1 VDDPRLTDRST
12 DAEDNGFVR
21 ESTAGAL
28 AARPLPTWRLV
39 LVLAAPTLLQ
49 QTLIFFVSLFD
60 RLLAGRYQALDQAE
74 QIASQAAQTTANYLA
89 WCISSYSILVSVGAT
104 ALVARFVGAGD
115 RRGAIHAT
123 NQAVLLGI
131 LLGLLATLV
140 GLAGVDVIVSALQL
154 RGPAAGFT
162 ADYLKPMFAL
172 LVFQLIEQAG
182 IASLVGAGDTRTG
195 LWVLGGVALINVPLT
210 ALFFAGWGPVP
221 RMGFTGIAVGT
232 AIAHTLGGL
241 AVLAVLVRG
250 RAGLRLRLSLLKPN
264 ADLLRRLLRV
274 SVPAGIDSL
283 SVAGAQLWFLSIVN
297 GLGDVAGSAHGL
309 ALVWEASG
317 FLLGAAF
324 GTAAMALVGQ
334 NLGAGR
340 PNRAARSGWTAYAMG
355 AAVMC
360 TMGAIFFTLA
370 PSMLGLF
377 CPKPEQA
384 PIVEAGVPVL
394 RLVAFTMP
402 ALAASIILTAALRG
416 AGDVRVPVLF
426 TWFGFFAVRIPLAYL
441 LTRARL
447 DLGPWG
453 SLPGPNLG
461 LFGAWLAMFADVWLR
476 GLLIAWRF
484 AGGRWQGMRV

>member
-1 VDDPRLTDRST
+1 
-12 DAEDNGFVR
+12 
-21 ESTAGAL
+21 
-28 AARPLPTWRLV
+28 LV
-39 LVLAAPTLLQ
+39 LVLATPTLVQ
-49 QTLIFFVSLFD
+49 QTLIFFVNLFD

-115 RRGAIHAT
+115 RRRAIHAT
-123 NQAVLLGI
+123 NQSILLAV
-131 LLGLLATLV
+131 LLGLLATAGGLIGLNGLV
-140 GLAGVDVIVSALQL
+140 SLLQL
-154 RGPAAGFT
+154 QGPAAEF
-162 ADYLKPMFAL
+162 AVDYLKPMFAL

-195 LWVLGGVALINVPLT
+195 LAVLGGVALINVPLT
-210 ALFFAGWGPVP
+210 ACFFAGWGPVP
-221 RMGFTGIAVGT
+221 RLGFTGIAVGT

-241 AVLAVLVRG
+241 AVLAVLLRG
-250 RAGLRLRLSLLKPN
+250 RAGLRLHLPLLKPN

-274 SVPAGIDSL
+274 SVPAGVDSL
-283 SVAGAQLWFLSIVN
+283 SVAGAQLWFLSIIN

-340 PNRAARSGWTAYAMG
+340 PERAAHSGWTAYLMG

-370 PSMLGLF
+370 PAMFRLF
-377 CPKPEQA
+377 CPKPEQE

-402 ALAASIILTAALRG
+402 ALASSIILTAALRG
-416 AGDVRVPVLF
+416 AGDTRVPVLF
-426 TWFGFFAVRIPLAYL
+426 TWLGFFVVRIPLAYL
-441 LTRARL
+441 LTRDRL
-447 DLGPWG
+447 DLGPFG
-453 SLPGPNLG
+453 SLPGPALG

-476 GLLIAWRF
+476 GLLVAGRF
-484 AGGRWQGMRV
+484 AGGNWQRMRV